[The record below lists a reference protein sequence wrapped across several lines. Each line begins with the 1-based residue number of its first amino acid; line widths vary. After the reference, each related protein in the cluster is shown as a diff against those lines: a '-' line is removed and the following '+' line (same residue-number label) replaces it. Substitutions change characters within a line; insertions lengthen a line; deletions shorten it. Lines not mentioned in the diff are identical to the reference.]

1 MIYCHVDITIL
12 NHEVVRIPILS
23 NTNTVATRKDIL
35 TKNYTFLRI
44 RNTFLPKMDLYGRAD
59 TTILNHGGFENSHLV

>member
-23 NTNTVATRKDIL
+23 NIHTVRL
-35 TKNYTFLRI
+35 
-44 RNTFLPKMDLYGRAD
+44 DLYGHVD
-59 TTILNHGGFENSHLV
+59 TTILNHGGFENSNLV